1 MSRRPPDKTVLDE
14 VRRLRSQL
22 DSRRFQPLNSGLGL
36 GRVRPAAPK
45 KQPQS
50 VPPPPPQAA
59 PYAHTAE
66 VPSSPSAAEHSV
78 TRTVMPHGLPPV
90 PPIPTTIPSSVPT
103 IETPL
108 VTRPKKSRG
117 WFMIYACDAAI
128 VSATLL
134 TGALSVELLT
144 GTEIF
149 PLNWQSVQ
157 SSIPAVV
164 LRELGYARSAIG
176 FLILFIVYW
185 LFFRIVAGS
194 TLGEFFVKAGVR
206 RREGK
211 QAARS

>member
-22 DSRRFQPLNSGLGL
+22 DPRRFQPLHSGLGL

-45 KQPQS
+45 QPQS
-50 VPPPPPQAA
+50 VPTPPPRVASFA
-59 PYAHTAE
+59 NTAE
-66 VPSSPSAAEHSV
+66 VSSASRAYEQPMPRTAPPS
-78 TRTVMPHGLPPV
+78 GLPPL
-90 PPIPTTIPSSVPT
+90 PPLPTTISSTVASV
-103 IETPL
+103 ETPL

-128 VSATLL
+128 VAATLL

-149 PLNWQSVQ
+149 PLNWQSIQ
-157 SSIPAVV
+157 ASLPAMVV
-164 LRELGYARSAIG
+164 RELGYARSAIG

-194 TLGEFFVKAGVR
+194 TLGEFFIKAGVR

-211 QAARS
+211 QSMRS